1 MTAPS
6 ALHGLAAS
14 LVCVGTNSFPALS
27 LRLHSH
33 AAQSDADHQAAPGI
47 LEVLGNHGGERFG
60 EKDNTNE
67 LAVLQAW
74 IVHRINSRCPQGNP
88 PSFDTLFGQLLDSDE
103 ALIWPP
109 ARIQVS
115 EIELVKD
122 GKRIN
127 DGTAFEKL
135 LVRKWPTTKAEP
147 PSLLFVK
154 GPVSVAT
161 LTGTSVVDFTASD
174 LSEAEMLSQKAQL
187 DAAHSAYSDAQQVL
201 QSIGIP
207 DVSPSCKALLDSIAI
222 VRTWVE
228 QPSSD
233 PLIIQSQFDLKKNCP
248 MLTNTQLWQGVVKH
262 VDTLQN
268 NARYKLETLSRKPRY
283 VLRAFIVKAPNQQGS
298 AAVEPEQNRNTD
310 TYTVVRRFGKTEG
323 ASHFSVLG
331 NDGVCWATRAAD
343 IKGTVVESMWVC
355 CSDDDECR
363 PAIYSNGSVL
373 ESAKD
378 AGINTVVADPED
390 EIFCDIC
397 LELTSWS
404 YDQIII
410 CDGCERGVHQMC
422 HDPVVTEDE
431 LTQDEWFCINCVRKK
446 ANDKNDSSVKRQRT
460 G

>member
-283 VLRAFIVKAPNQQGS
+283 VLP
-298 AAVEPEQNRNTD
+298 
-310 TYTVVRRFGKTEG
+310 
-323 ASHFSVLG
+323 SHFSVLG

>member
-33 AAQSDADHQAAPGI
+33 AAQSAADHQAAPGI

-115 EIELVKD
+115 EMELVKD

-127 DGTAFEKL
+127 DGGAFKRL
-135 LVRKWPTTKAEP
+135 LVRKWSATKAEP

-174 LSEAEMLSQKAQL
+174 LSEAEMLSQKTQL

-248 MLTNTQLWQGVVKH
+248 MLTNTQLWQGVVEH

-268 NARYKLETLSRKPRY
+268 NARSKLETLSRKPRY
-283 VLRAFIVKAPNQQGS
+283 VLP
-298 AAVEPEQNRNTD
+298 
-310 TYTVVRRFGKTEG
+310 
-323 ASHFSVLG
+323 SHFSVLG

-363 PAIYSNGSVL
+363 PAIYSNGSAL
-373 ESAKD
+373 ESAKA

-446 ANDKNDSSVKRQRT
+446 AKDKSDSSVKRQRT